1 MERYLVTLKKQPK
14 DYKKL
19 ADQVQQVKNTKV
31 LEILEGIQMLIISTE
46 EAQIPNIKKKVKA
59 IKSIEKEGFV
69 STQE

>member
-1 MERYLVTLKKQPK
+1 M
-14 DYKKL
+14 
-19 ADQVQQVKNTKV
+19 QQVKNTKV